1 MEDFVSLRGVL
12 RKGQP
17 IMRRKFL
24 SSLYNR
30 LLRKGINMKAIL
42 LDMYGVILKQTG
54 DEFVPYVQRTFPKLT
69 PEEIYIPWY
78 KGNIGEWSSLKVW
91 EALGYQGDLEEIEK
105 EYLDTIELNDGFID
119 FIEIVRKDYKLAII
133 SNDASR
139 WSRYLRDKFNINQ
152 YFDVI
157 SISADLKLQKPDERI
172 FQYTIDKLN
181 VSADECLYVD
191 DRKENLNTAQKMGMK
206 TVMLNSLNTSDTGSA
221 VKSFNDL
228 ITKIKGYS

>member
-1 MEDFVSLRGVL
+1 M
-12 RKGQP
+12 KG
-17 IMRRKFL
+17 
-24 SSLYNR
+24 
-30 LLRKGINMKAIL
+30 
-42 LDMYGVILKQTG
+42 
-54 DEFVPYVQRTFPKLT
+54 
-69 PEEIYIPWY
+69 
-78 KGNIGEWSSLKVW
+78 
-91 EALGYQGDLEEIEK
+91 GDLEEIEK
-105 EYLDTIELNDGFID
+105 EYLDTIELNDGVID